1 MGDFKQKIVRY
12 YNENPLKCIILVAF
26 AVRLLAVFFSKGF
39 GMHDDHFL
47 IIESSKSWIEGGD
60 YNRWLPW
67 SQSTDTPVPSGHSFF
82 YPGLMY
88 CLFGFLK
95 LIGIESLNVQMYF
108 VRLLHALWSLLIVYY
123 GYRITEK
130 YTNKQTANVAGW
142 ALALYF
148 FMPWL
153 AVRNLVEVVAIPFLM
168 AATWLYV
175 KDENPKWSRVL
186 CVGILMG
193 LAMSVRY
200 QVMFFIGGFGL
211 ALLIMKRWR
220 DTVVYAIGV
229 ILSFC
234 VIQGIPDMILWHR
247 PFAEFW
253 EYISYNF
260 DNSTTYF
267 NQPWYNYLLVILGLM
282 LPPIS
287 VFIFGGFLYEWK
299 KWTLFLPSF
308 AFLFFHSCF
317 PNKQE
322 RFILTIFPFIIF
334 IGIIGIYDYWQKHR
348 PEVEKSTSHMSF
360 RPERSGVEK
369 SRLKKVFCI
378 CLWISL
384 ILNIIA
390 IIPTTIHYSKKAR
403 VESMVCLSNYPESE
417 YYILEGMLTNGV
429 RMPVEAYADHFFKAH
444 GEVYQGKGWDT
455 EAGFIKN
462 NPIAFVLFE
471 GEENLDERLAE
482 AQKYIPNLVFEA
494 KCEESFLDALVQAI
508 NPVNENYPI
517 IIYRNADVIS
527 EKKTK

>member
-1 MGDFKQKIVRY
+1 MADFRKRIVDY
-12 YNENPLKCIILVAF
+12 YNANPLKCIILVAF
-26 AVRLLAVFFSKGF
+26 VVRLLSVLFSKGF

-67 SQSTDTPVPSGHSFF
+67 SQNTDNPVPSGHSFF

-88 CLFGFLK
+88 CLFGVLK
-95 LIGIESLNVQMYF
+95 FIGIESLNVQMYV

-123 GYRITEK
+123 GYKLTEK
-130 YTNKQTANVAGW
+130 YTNRRTANIAGW
-142 ALALYF
+142 TLALYF

-168 AATWLYV
+168 AATWIYV
-175 KDENPKWSRVL
+175 KDDSPKWGRVL
-186 CVGILMG
+186 CVGVLMG
-193 LAMSVRY
+193 MAMCVRF

-220 DTVVYAIGV
+220 DIFIFALGV

-260 DNSTTYF
+260 ANSTTYF

-287 VFIFGGFLYEWK
+287 VFIFGGFLYEWR
-299 KWTLFLPSF
+299 KWLLFLPSF

-322 RFILTIFPFIIF
+322 RFILTIIPFIIVL
-334 IGIIGIYDYWQKHR
+334 GIIGIYDFWQKR
-348 PEVEKSTSHMSF
+348 KSTVMSTEVETSSLVKIF
-360 RPERSGVEK
+360 K
-369 SRLKKVFCI
+369 I
-378 CLWISL
+378 CLYISL

-390 IIPTTIHYSKKAR
+390 LIPVTIHYSKKAR
-403 VESMVCLSNYPESE
+403 VESMVYLSNYPESE

-444 GEVYQGKGWDT
+444 GEVYQGKEWDT
-455 EAGFIKN
+455 EAEFIKDN
-462 NPIAFVLFE
+462 KIAFVLFE
-471 GEENLDERLAE
+471 GEENIDERVAE
-482 AQKYIPNLVFEA
+482 AKKYFPNLVFDV

-517 IIYRNADVIS
+517 IIYRNADVIP